1 MATHGWCDIFLGF
14 IARCQAN
21 TPTDFCFS
29 FRGFRERGGRTGR
42 HVDGW
47 GVAFFEGK
55 GFRNFC
61 DSLPSALSPI
71 ANLICNYP
79 IKTRTVI
86 AHVRMATQGRV
97 RLENVHPFSREL
109 WGSYWIFAHNGD
121 VPSAKDAAK
130 RAVFLKTKSK
140 RYTPVGDTDSEAVF
154 CFFLNRLLDAF
165 PDAPPNMA
173 DVFVELK
180 RVWQELCSESGVIF
194 NFLLGQGG
202 DTLFAGCWPGARP
215 GSEVWNSLYYTVREF
230 PFTTCQ
236 LVDDDCEV
244 DFDTVTTPSD
254 RVAVIATAP
263 LTTNEVWC
271 EMAKG
276 DMLAFHGGQPFSSPD
291 DFRRQL
297 RTKVVDIS
305 VRSNAGA

>member
-1 MATHGWCDIFLGF
+1 
-14 IARCQAN
+14 AN

-121 VPSAKDAAK
+121 VPSAKDPAT
-130 RAVFLKTKSK
+130 RALFLQTKSK

-165 PDAPPNMA
+165 PHG
-173 DVFVELK
+173 K
-180 RVWQELCSESGVIF
+180 R
-194 NFLLGQGG
+194 
-202 DTLFAGCWPGARP
+202 
-215 GSEVWNSLYYTVREF
+215 
-230 PFTTCQ
+230 
-236 LVDDDCEV
+236 
-244 DFDTVTTPSD
+244 
-254 RVAVIATAP
+254 
-263 LTTNEVWC
+263 
-271 EMAKG
+271 
-276 DMLAFHGGQPFSSPD
+276 
-291 DFRRQL
+291 
-297 RTKVVDIS
+297 
-305 VRSNAGA
+305 